1 MVFQPLAV
9 HSDGEVT
16 PALSTAT
23 TVDNVVSDD
32 EHEDQTSD
40 LKHAQA
46 DDNTKAIAHAS
57 AVLLGNSFYQ
67 ERIGG

>member
-1 MVFQPLAV
+1 
-9 HSDGEVT
+9 
-16 PALSTAT
+16 
-23 TVDNVVSDD
+23 VDNVVSDD